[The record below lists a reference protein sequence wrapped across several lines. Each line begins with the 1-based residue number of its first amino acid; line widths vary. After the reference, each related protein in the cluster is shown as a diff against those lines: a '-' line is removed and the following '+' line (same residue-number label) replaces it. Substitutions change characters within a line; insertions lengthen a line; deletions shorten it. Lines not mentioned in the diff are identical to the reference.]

1 VQLAQKD
8 QLRLIFIVDLEIQAD
23 LYLEIFQIVLDLVSH
38 KPYIL
43 HVVLQ
48 ENGVRL
54 PLLEEEAM
62 HPTNCQVGILSRIED
77 VLEAVLRKT
86 LGLDGQAVVD
96 TLEDVLLGGG
106 FILQIYATS
115 VRDLSSHFL
124 EIGWNYLAGT
134 SLVGSQ
140 AQSNGS
146 TGHLRYQGGRTR
158 QLSVQPL
165 ILLQF
170 LQGRPLARISTEH

>member
-1 VQLAQKD
+1 
-8 QLRLIFIVDLEIQAD
+8 
-23 LYLEIFQIVLDLVSH
+23 
-38 KPYIL
+38 
-43 HVVLQ
+43 
-48 ENGVRL
+48 
-54 PLLEEEAM
+54 M
-62 HPTNCQVGILSRIED
+62 
-77 VLEAVLRKT
+77 
-86 LGLDGQAVVD
+86 
-96 TLEDVLLGGG
+96 
-106 FILQIYATS
+106 
-115 VRDLSSHFL
+115 RDLSSHFL

-146 TGHLRYQGGRTR
+146 TGHLRDQGGRTR